1 MSHVVAFI
9 PCPIVTG
16 GGVQRRFLV
25 AVTSPEGMAMVYR
38 KTRKMGDRPVM
49 PTSGTSRSDVLSN
62 ILPGSRSN
70 WKRTGFLAI
79 DDGNGGWVADSD
91 TLAEV
96 DRILNERGE
105 RRADEAEAAQLVEK
119 AADADSLADAA
130 KRAAEEHHAAQLAA
144 MGSTLLNPSAP
155 APVATQPAK
164 PAGPPPLPPRPEALR
179 FHYESDGPL
188 SAMDIAT
195 KLAADPDERHLV
207 WREGMEGWVN
217 AADVSLIASLM
228 TKLPPALPAKEEVV
242 PEAAVVE
249 AAELAVDEAAEA

>member
-1 MSHVVAFI
+1 
-9 PCPIVTG
+9 
-16 GGVQRRFLV
+16 
-25 AVTSPEGMAMVYR
+25 MAI
-38 KTRKMGDRPVM
+38 
-49 PTSGTSRSDVLSN
+49 SGTQTHEPTKPSPDVLN
-62 ILPGSRSN
+62 LNPDRAVPILH
-70 WKRTGFLAI
+70 GFIVHEVRKVSMSAVVVNLSGGI
-79 DDGNGGWVADSD
+79 DSAVS
-91 TLAEV
+91 TVL
-96 DRILNERGE
+96 
-105 RRADEAEAAQLVEK
+105 AAQALGPENVCALMLPYETSHP
-119 AADADSLADAA
+119 DSLADAA